1 MSKSIYLDHAATT
14 PVDPEV
20 FKAMEPYFSD
30 KYGNASSIHSFGQ
43 EATRAIDKARDSVSK
58 YLNCNPEEIIFTSGA
73 TESNN
78 LAIKGIVESSSLKKP
93 HIITSKI
100 EHHCVLETVQYL
112 ERKGKIEA
120 TYLETGKDGVLNTKL
135 VQNSIKEN
143 TLLVSIMYA
152 NNEIGT
158 IQPIK
163 EIGNLLKN
171 INLNRKNKIYFHTDA
186 VQAIG
191 YLNCDVQR
199 LEVDLLSLSAH
210 KFYGPKG
217 IGILFVKKGTKI
229 SPLHHGGAHE
239 FGLRSGTLNVP
250 LIVGLGKAI
259 ELLQTKKYKQDVE
272 KIKKLRD
279 KLISEVLKN
288 IPKTTLNGS
297 RENRVPGNA
306 NFRFK
311 NIEGESIMLGLD
323 FEGIYASTG
332 SACASGS
339 LKPSHVLLALGIP
352 QEEAHGSL
360 RITLGKENTEKDIDK
375 LLEILPKV
383 IKNLRKISPLK

>member
-1 MSKSIYLDHAATT
+1 MSNFIYFDHAATT

-20 FKAMEPYFSD
+20 FEVMKPYFSK

-43 EATRAIDKARDSVSK
+43 EATRVVDDSREKVAK
-58 YLNCNPEEIIFTSGA
+58 YISCNAKEIIFTSGA

-78 LAIKGIVESSSLKKP
+78 LAIKGIVENSEIEKP

-100 EHHCVLETVQYL
+100 EHHCVLETVEYL
-112 ERKGKIEA
+112 EKLGKVEV
-120 TYLETGKDGVLNTKL
+120 TYLNTDKEGIINIDDVKKNIKD
-135 VQNSIKEN
+135 N
-143 TLLVSIMYA
+143 TLLISIMYV
-152 NNEIGT
+152 NNEVGT

-163 EIGNLLKN
+163 DIGNLLKEESN
-171 INLNRKNKIYFHTDA
+171 NRKNKIYFHTDA

-191 YLNCDVQR
+191 YLDCNIDN
-199 LEVDLLSLSAH
+199 LGVDLLSLSAH

-217 IGILFVKKGTKI
+217 IGALYVKKSTKI
-229 SPLHHGGAHE
+229 APLHHGGSHE

-250 LIVGLGKAI
+250 SIVGLGKAI
-259 ELLQTKKYKQDVE
+259 ELLQTKEHKED
-272 KIKKLRD
+272 IKKVENLRN
-279 KLISEVLKN
+279 KLIDGIISN
-288 IPKTTLNGS
+288 IPNTTLNGS
-297 RENRVPGNA
+297 RDKRVLGNA

-323 FEGIYASTG
+323 FEKIYASTG

-360 RITLGKENTEKDIDK
+360 RVTLGKDNTEEDIDK
-375 LLEILPKV
+375 MLKVLPKIV
-383 IKNLRKISPLK
+383 ENLRKISPLK